1 MLAAIRKV
9 RTFALPIVVAVVVII
24 IKNNAYS
31 AEMLEVVSVLF
42 GLIDSLSCVKI

>member
-24 IKNNAYS
+24 NNAYS
-31 AEMLEVVSVLF
+31 AEMLEVISVLF